1 MDRDRDKEKDK
12 EKDKDKD
19 KDKEKDA
26 HTCSCCIVCVEK
38 FNLSSRKKVTCVACN
53 YSACR
58 ECWET
63 WFLNGATRPRCMN
76 LSGCGREFGRNALA
90 KQFTQVFVHKT
101 LKGHSK
107 RILFE
112 RERALMPETQLYVGR
127 MLLGE
132 RMVRPLDDMRRQ
144 IQQLQDEYRRQ
155 YNLQRELLSGQI
167 YDRHAEQAAKRS
179 VTAFV
184 RPCPRAECMG
194 FLSAS
199 TWTCG
204 VCEHVTCRHCHVV
217 KGHREDVVEEEEEEE
232 DDEEQE
238 EKEQEEEEQKQ
249 EEEQE
254 QEEQEVPG
262 LQEEQEEQE
271 EQERPKRHRCHPD
284 DVATA
289 SLLSRDTKP
298 CPKCHTGITKINGCD
313 QMWCTQCQTAFSWR
327 TGAIET
333 VVHNPHY
340 YEWLRQTTGHVPRNP
355 LDVPGGA
362 CADRRML
369 THVHFTGIRHIL
381 QRAVSELQLDIGP
394 TFDDAVARLG
404 HIVQNTIHNTLYLLP
419 KYEVRD
425 DTLARR
431 LLRIDFMRHRVDE
444 GQYMA
449 TLEHMQ
455 KEREKH
461 GEFHDVYAT
470 LTTSC
475 RDVIMQMHTAAKADP
490 VALAATLEDVYLPQ
504 FQRLF
509 DYVNECLR
517 DIAFTYK
524 CTEYIVT
531 ETGAVVPRK
540 TSGNHHH
547 HETQNQNHA
556 QVGMHAAR

>member
-1 MDRDRDKEKDK
+1 MD
-12 EKDKDKD
+12 KDKDKD
-19 KDKEKDA
+19 KDQEKEKDNA
-26 HTCSCCIVCVEK
+26 STGCCTVCVEK

-101 LKGHSK
+101 LKGHTK

-112 RERALMPETQLYVGR
+112 RERALMPETQLYVER

-144 IQQLQDEYRRQ
+144 IQHLQDEYRRQ

-167 YDRHAEQAAKRS
+167 YDRQAEQAAKRS
-179 VTAFV
+179 VSAFV

-204 VCEHVTCRHCHVV
+204 VCEYVTCRHCHVV
-217 KGHREDVVEEEEEEE
+217 KGHREDVVEDEEGGEEQEEEEE
-232 DDEEQE
+232 DEG
-238 EKEQEEEEQKQ
+238 EEEDEDEGGGDQ
-249 EEEQE
+249 
-254 QEEQEVPG
+254 G
-262 LQEEQEEQE
+262 
-271 EQERPKRHRCHPD
+271 RPRKHRCHPD

-289 SLLSRDTKP
+289 LLLSRDTKP

-362 CADRRML
+362 CGDRRML

-381 QRAVSELQLDIGP
+381 QRVVSELQLDIGP

-431 LLRIDFMRHRVDE
+431 LLRIDFMRHQVDE
-444 GQYMA
+444 VQYMA

-531 ETGAVVPRK
+531 ETGAVVPK
-540 TSGNHHH
+540 KPNHQHQCKNQ
-547 HETQNQNHA
+547 TQTH